1 MGNQQT
7 TQQLESVLTSV
18 ETSAQLKSLH
28 LSYNKLSSVKPS
40 LLLSLVSQLEELSL
54 MYCEMNTDHIENI
67 LGAMNRDSSSLKSLE
82 LSYNNLSAVMPELM
96 AAKVNLL
103 ETAGL
108 VRTGL
113 TREQVSTLLS
123 ASLEHTALT
132 CLRIG
137 GLNCVADMELVTEA
151 RSKYFLE

>member
-1 MGNQQT
+1 M
-7 TQQLESVLTSV
+7 
-18 ETSAQLKSLH
+18 
-28 LSYNKLSSVKPS
+28 
-40 LLLSLVSQLEELSL
+40 
-54 MYCEMNTDHIENI
+54 
-67 LGAMNRDSSSLKSLE
+67 E
-82 LSYNNLSAVMPELM
+82 LSYNNLSAVRPELL
-96 AAKVNLL
+96 AVKVNLL
-103 ETAGL
+103 ETASL
-108 VRTGL
+108 IRTGL